1 MWKINKI
8 FNRTLV
14 PGYISTEIDARLSFD
29 TKGSIERAKRII
41 KLYEEEGISKERIL
55 VKIVGT
61 YEGIEAAKR

>member
-1 MWKINKI
+1 
-8 FNRTLV
+8 
-14 PGYISTEIDARLSFD
+14 LSFD
-29 TKGSIERAKRII
+29 TNESIKRAKRII